1 MTITINGREVKVKE
15 VTFEGICELE
25 ENYGFDVRKR
35 LDAVFSTIRK
45 AYAFHAGIS
54 LKEAA
59 KDIEQHVSKGGKMDN
74 LRPFMDAI
82 IDSPFMEA
90 LRATVT
96 DEEEQ

>member
-25 ENYGFDVRKR
+25 ENYGFDVRKMEA
-35 LDAVFSTIRK
+35 AVFSTIRK

-59 KDIEQHVSKGGKMDN
+59 KDIEQHVSKGGKN
-74 LRPFMDAI
+74 G
-82 IDSPFMEA
+82 
-90 LRATVT
+90 
-96 DEEEQ
+96 

>member
-25 ENYGFDVRKR
+25 ENYGFDIKKV
-35 LDAVFSTIRK
+35 DGAVFSTIRK

-59 KDIEQHVSKGGKMDN
+59 KDIEQHVSKGGTLDSFN
-74 LRPFMDAI
+74 PFLDAI